1 MDGRTTERFLRYV
14 QISTSSREDMDRFPS
29 TDTQIAFAKL
39 LQQEMQ
45 EMGVSR
51 VRLNDR
57 GYVFGEIPATA
68 GGPVPSIGFI
78 AHMDTAPEAPG
89 GPVRPR
95 IVRGYDGKDIPLN
108 EDTVL
113 SPEVSPSL
121 QRYTGQDLIVTD
133 GKTLLGADDKA
144 GIAEILTMA
153 EHFLNDPSVPHGKIL
168 IGFTPDE
175 EVGRGAEFF
184 DVEDFGADAA
194 YTVDGG
200 TIGEIEYENFNAAE
214 AEVTVTGFRIHPG
227 AAKDILKNAVTIG
240 MEFDRM
246 LPQEQRP
253 EYTSGYEGYFYL
265 MAFSGTTDEAHLQYI
280 LRDFEE
286 EGLKKKKELMQK
298 AADLLNCRYP
308 GAVTLTVKD
317 NYRNMKEKILPHG
330 YLIENARRAFEDCGV
345 RPEII
350 PCRGGTDGAALSFKG
365 LPCPNLSAGGENMHS
380 VTEYVSTDSL
390 ETMTDVLI
398 RLAEMAAESRKA

>member
-144 GIAEILTMA
+144 GIRHHAVGIPVVL
-153 EHFLNDPSVPHGKIL
+153 GL
-168 IGFTPDE
+168 I
-175 EVGRGAEFF
+175 EVGHEVHSA
-184 DVEDFGADAA
+184 FGRQG
-194 YTVDGG
+194 VLEPSLESFSGENDGG
-200 TIGEIEYENFNAAE
+200 TG
-214 AEVTVTGFRIHPG
+214 R
-227 AAKDILKNAVTIG
+227 
-240 MEFDRM
+240 
-246 LPQEQRP
+246 
-253 EYTSGYEGYFYL
+253 
-265 MAFSGTTDEAHLQYI
+265 
-280 LRDFEE
+280 
-286 EGLKKKKELMQK
+286 
-298 AADLLNCRYP
+298 
-308 GAVTLTVKD
+308 
-317 NYRNMKEKILPHG
+317 
-330 YLIENARRAFEDCGV
+330 
-345 RPEII
+345 
-350 PCRGGTDGAALSFKG
+350 
-365 LPCPNLSAGGENMHS
+365 
-380 VTEYVSTDSL
+380 
-390 ETMTDVLI
+390 
-398 RLAEMAAESRKA
+398 